1 MDEGCCNARFASGS
15 FVGLTSRGGSVFM
28 AACNQEPFSGAGDD
42 ETDMTD
48 SDCEDALEVN
58 EDALFRR
65 LSSFLAETGQYL
77 AVCPVCL
84 QYLQTVFKIRGQ
96 VMGLLGLGFIRVQ

>member
-15 FVGLTSRGGSVFM
+15 FVGLSSRGGGGSVFI

-48 SDCEDALEVN
+48 SIEKTHWEASEDARLR
-58 EDALFRR
+58 RR
-65 LSSFLAETGQYL
+65 LCSFLAETGQYL

-84 QYLQTVFKIRGQ
+84 QYLQTVFKIEDK
-96 VMGLLGLGFIRVQ
+96 